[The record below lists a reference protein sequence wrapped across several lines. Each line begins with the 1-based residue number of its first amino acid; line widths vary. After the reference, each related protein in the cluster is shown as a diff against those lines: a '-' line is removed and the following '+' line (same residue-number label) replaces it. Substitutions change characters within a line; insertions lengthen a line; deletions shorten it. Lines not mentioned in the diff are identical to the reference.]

1 VWETHWSNLSSYLQN
16 GREDDYLQ
24 YAAALGGGQGSLFD
38 AYVAVYRGV
47 AQVRRNQF
55 EDALASFDSILP
67 LVAAHCAEG
76 SSLRVLTDVWQGD
89 AALELGQLPRAL
101 SALRRAWR
109 STGDYRSRYA
119 DTIAA
124 KLVGALRLSNET
136 GAAREIINEFLASD
150 TRMTQ
155 SPAVLVEAA
164 RVEFE
169 DANYAAAR
177 DILDHAAVLV
187 DEQAPEFVDLQLE
200 RARLYR
206 QAGDLGAARRIY
218 DTLAESWRG
227 QQIVPA
233 IEMGRGMLAQN
244 TGDYVA
250 AKDYF
255 TAAYGAM
262 LGATTPNAAEYV
274 TAVKHNL
281 ALSYSELDQ
290 RQLATRLFEETQE
303 TYRSNGQYVSL
314 ARSVLE
320 HALMLVNG
328 RQVSDQ
334 DAAEAMALARE
345 AIAILD
351 EHAPQRRQVRA
362 FAQSSLGFAL
372 FHAGRYDE
380 SEAEF
385 REVVTALTDIEG
397 PMSFHLAP
405 SYTKLAEIAYLR
417 ADYETALRHIDRAL
431 EIRGAVG
438 SWTPRGLAQNLS
450 VKARIVAALDG
461 PEQALPIASRAV
473 RVMEDRLR
481 ANLQSANSMAVGE
494 QSRWNEVF
502 ATYLSLGFAA
512 SGETCVRHSDLGD
525 DLLRAFQL
533 AQLLN
538 TGQSLMRRST
548 RDQALS
554 SEIRTLLG
562 ELAEVR
568 ERAQFVDQ
576 RMAASAVLEV
586 LADAQR
592 RSLASQASALQ
603 ERLDSLARSL
613 REHGHEPEFR
623 LLTVA
628 DVQAIVMPQELVL
641 AFLVASDVTFRVE
654 VTTLDFSICHLEHGE
669 AELNAYVER
678 VSESLQLS
686 ASGRPMR
693 SFAWSDAKA
702 LSERLLEG
710 TRVSDRDIEHVTIA
724 PFGSLQR
731 LSMAVLPLPGS
742 FGSYLGLAKSLSY
755 LPALSNVE
763 AVRQVRADQPRPKG
777 FLGMYGADRRLL
789 SSVSSIAT
797 TLRGIEAHTMML
809 ETALSSPEILQQQS
823 VLMFATHGLT
833 RSERNHEAGLMVHAR
848 ADENIE
854 ILRDG
859 LLGASEVYGLRF
871 NADLVI
877 LNACSSASG
886 DGTPGDV
893 GFSGLT
899 SAFLETGARSVLVS
913 QWDVS
918 VSSSQRLMKII
929 MERLDEGVARAL
941 REAMIELRREH
952 WHPAHWAPFVVVGDG
967 VRAIRL

>member
-1 VWETHWSNLSSYLQN
+1 
-16 GREDDYLQ
+16 
-24 YAAALGGGQGSLFD
+24 
-38 AYVAVYRGV
+38 
-47 AQVRRNQF
+47 
-55 EDALASFDSILP
+55 
-67 LVAAHCAEG
+67 
-76 SSLRVLTDVWQGD
+76 
-89 AALELGQLPRAL
+89 
-101 SALRRAWR
+101 
-109 STGDYRSRYA
+109 
-119 DTIAA
+119 
-124 KLVGALRLSNET
+124 
-136 GAAREIINEFLASD
+136 
-150 TRMTQ
+150 
-155 SPAVLVEAA
+155 
-164 RVEFE
+164 
-169 DANYAAAR
+169 
-177 DILDHAAVLV
+177 
-187 DEQAPEFVDLQLE
+187 
-200 RARLYR
+200 
-206 QAGDLGAARRIY
+206 
-218 DTLAESWRG
+218 
-227 QQIVPA
+227 
-233 IEMGRGMLAQN
+233 
-244 TGDYVA
+244 
-250 AKDYF
+250 
-255 TAAYGAM
+255 
-262 LGATTPNAAEYV
+262 
-274 TAVKHNL
+274 
-281 ALSYSELDQ
+281 
-290 RQLATRLFEETQE
+290 
-303 TYRSNGQYVSL
+303 
-314 ARSVLE
+314 
-320 HALMLVNG
+320 
-328 RQVSDQ
+328 
-334 DAAEAMALARE
+334 MALARE

-562 ELAEVR
+562 
-568 ERAQFVDQ
+568 
-576 RMAASAVLEV
+576 V